1 MATSSVISAFEN
13 KKIAGQ
19 VIDALLGEGF
29 QDRDIEILRR

>member
-1 MATSSVISAFEN
+1 MATSVISAFEN

-29 QDRDIEILRR
+29 QDREVQILRR